1 MEETGVKA
9 EGADIEEDRQAIQ
22 RQLKKLELE
31 IKKKE
36 LETKSKDDKLSKLF
50 GLSPLVTAII
60 AGTIS
65 IAGGIIANAYQSKN
79 NLALERYKFDS
90 NRQLEQ
96 KKQTHELVLKMIGTG
111 DATQA
116 AKNL

>member
-9 EGADIEEDRQAIQ
+9 EGADIEEDGQAIE
-22 RQLKKLELE
+22 RQL
-31 IKKKE
+31 KKKE

-111 DATQA
+111 DATQ
-116 AKNL
+116 